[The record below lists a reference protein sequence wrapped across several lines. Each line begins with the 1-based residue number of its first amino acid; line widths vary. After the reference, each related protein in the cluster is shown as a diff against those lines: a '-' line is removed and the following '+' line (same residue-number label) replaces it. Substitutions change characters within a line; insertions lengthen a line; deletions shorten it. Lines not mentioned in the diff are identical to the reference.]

1 MGITVGQAVL
11 VALKEEE
18 EEGRGLGRAS
28 EVDAKASAVAIRME
42 EVIFILKGFFCFLWV
57 ACCLSCGFV
66 GMGARS

>member
-11 VALKEEE
+11 VVLKEEE

-42 EVIFILKGFFCFLWV
+42 EVIFILKGFFLFSVGCVLLELWFCWRGC
-57 ACCLSCGFV
+57 A
-66 GMGARS
+66 